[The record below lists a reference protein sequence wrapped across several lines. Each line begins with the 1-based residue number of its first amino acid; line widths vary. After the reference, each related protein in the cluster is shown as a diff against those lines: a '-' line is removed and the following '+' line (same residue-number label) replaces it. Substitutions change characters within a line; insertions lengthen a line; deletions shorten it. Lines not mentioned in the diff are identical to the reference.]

1 MIPRKELKREGFEEF
16 DSKTVSSIN
25 INSMIYR
32 TNVEH
37 SCKLMNQRGPIG
49 GEGGLVIPY
58 PLTYLSSYP
67 LSLKHL
73 TGPQ

>member
-1 MIPRKELKREGFEEF
+1 MIPRKELKREGLEEF

-49 GEGGLVIPY
+49 GEGGLVIP
-58 PLTYLSSYP
+58 
-67 LSLKHL
+67 
-73 TGPQ
+73 